1 MRNAAGTIGETLAS
15 IVAQTE
21 SEWEAVV
28 VDDGSEDESL
38 ALAREWARRD
48 PRIRVLTHAGGAH
61 RGTPATRTL
70 TVREARGELL
80 AFLDADDL
88 YEPHALAA
96 FRETMDRHEA
106 AVAVYG
112 FAETFGDGRPP
123 RTIGRGDPDRP
134 VAMLAQ
140 LAAFNV
146 LATSATCIRARAVP
160 ESPFPDAMR
169 LSQDWALWVEMARRG
184 PFVFVPRTLARYR
197 LHERSVTAQMTRNR
211 REVRYAVDQARFL
224 ASLRATASAEER
236 VALDAG
242 LCVRATSA
250 WLEAASA
257 LRHGDIGRA
266 WQWAIGALRIAG
278 GIGSAARALAR
289 VPAERARVRR
299 GEDPPLL
306 ATPWRGAAQLSARG
320 ETRQPVASDPR

>member
-1 MRNAAGTIGETLAS
+1 MRNAASTIGETLAS

-38 ALAREWARRD
+38 ALARAWSQRD
-48 PRIRVLTHAGGAH
+48 PRVRVLTHPGGSH
-61 RGTPATRTL
+61 LGTPATRTL
-70 TVREARGELL
+70 TVREARGALL

-88 YEPHALAA
+88 YEPHALAT
-96 FRETMDRHEA
+96 FRDAMDRHEA

-112 FAETFGDGRPP
+112 LAETFGDGRPP
-123 RTIGRGDPDRP
+123 KILGRGDPETP

-146 LATSATCIRARAVP
+146 LATSATCVRARSVP
-160 ESPFPDAMR
+160 ESPFPDSMR

-184 PFVFVPRTLARYR
+184 PFVFVPRILARYR
-197 LHERSVTAQMTRNR
+197 LHEHSVTAQMTRNR

-224 ASLRATASAEER
+224 ASVRATASAEER

-242 LCVRATSA
+242 LCARATGA

-257 LRHGDIGRA
+257 LRHAHIGRA
-266 WQWAIGALRIAG
+266 WQWATGALRIAG

-299 GEDPPLL
+299 GEDPALL
-306 ATPWRGAAQLSARG
+306 TTPWRGATPLSARG
-320 ETRQPVASDPR
+320 EARQPVASDPR

>member
-38 ALAREWARRD
+38 ALAREWSQRD
-48 PRIRVLTHAGGAH
+48 PRVRVLTHPGGSH
-61 RGTPATRTL
+61 LGTPATRTL
-70 TVREARGELL
+70 TVREARGALL

-96 FRETMDRHEA
+96 FREAMDRHEA

-112 FAETFGDGRPP
+112 LAETFGDGRPP
-123 RTIGRGDPDRP
+123 RTIGRGIPDRP

-197 LHERSVTAQMTRNR
+197 LHERSVTAQMARNR

-224 ASLRATASAEER
+224 ASVRATATVEER
-236 VALDAG
+236 AALDAG
-242 LCVRATSA
+242 LCARATSA

-257 LRHGDIGRA
+257 LRHAHVGRA
-266 WQWAIGALRIAG
+266 WQWASGALRIAG
-278 GIGSAARALAR
+278 GVAPAASALAR
-289 VPAERARVRR
+289 VPAERARIQR

-306 ATPWRGAAQLSARG
+306 ATPWRVAAPLASREEARL
-320 ETRQPVASDPR
+320 PLASDPR